1 MTRTAL
7 TIYLTDPAPD
17 ALPPTPI
24 LIDDDYFVRAGLD
37 ERNGARLVGF
47 SPRKALAV
55 SVWAHQAVRN
65 PAAAAGLQPSFILD
79 GHVWRHPLLVASITV
94 RDQGSVRV
102 VITNT
107 TDHSTTTPY
116 SGDDEEVA
124 ERVAAAWGSQPGF
137 SARVVKRPSN
147 VTALPSR
154 PETTP
159 TSDTGSLEN

>member
-7 TIYLTDPAPD
+7 TIYLSDPAPD

-24 LIDDDYFVRAGLD
+24 LIDEDYYVRAGLD

-55 SVWAHQAVRN
+55 TVWAHQAIRN
-65 PAAAAGLQPSFILD
+65 PAAATGLQPSFILD

-107 TDHSTTTPY
+107 VDHSTTTPY
-116 SGDDEEVA
+116 SGDDEAVA
-124 ERVAAAWGSQPGF
+124 QRVAAAWGNRPGF
-137 SARVVKRPSN
+137 TASVVKRPTN
-147 VTALPSR
+147 ITALPQR
-154 PETTP
+154 TETSP
-159 TSDTGSLEN
+159 ARDTGFLEN